1 MQRLWAIIRKEF
13 LLMKRDPATIVIM
26 AILPLI
32 LVCIAGYAINTYPQK
47 VPTVLINLDNTDV
60 TRELVREIQ
69 NTGYFHL
76 WLRRTIQN
84 QPIIY

>member
-47 VPTVLINLDNTDV
+47 
-60 TRELVREIQ
+60 
-69 NTGYFHL
+69 F
-76 WLRRTIQN
+76 LRC
-84 QPIIY
+84 